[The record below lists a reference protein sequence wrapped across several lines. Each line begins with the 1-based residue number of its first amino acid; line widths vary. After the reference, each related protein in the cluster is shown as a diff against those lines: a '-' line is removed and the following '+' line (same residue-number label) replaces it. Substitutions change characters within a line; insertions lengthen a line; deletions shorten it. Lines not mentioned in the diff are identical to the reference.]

1 MKTALNEICNDVEK
15 SIDFA
20 FNGKFV
26 LKFYDYLKTKDI
38 KRIEVEEFINSSTA
52 ENILSIVSDLDVY
65 LEGGSDNLH
74 KQLREAY
81 GHIPKP
87 TARKIKDY
95 LNSILT
101 DAKKYHYD
109 KRPGRRKKQSK

>member
-1 MKTALNEICNDVEK
+1 MQTSLSEICNDVEK

-26 LKFYDYLKTKDI
+26 LKFYDYLKTKEV
-38 KRIEVEEFINSSTA
+38 KRSEVEEFINSSTA
-52 ENILSIVSDLDVY
+52 ENLSSLVLDLDEY

-74 KQLREAY
+74 KQLREGY

-87 TARKIKDY
+87 IARKIKEY
-95 LNSILT
+95 LNGILK
-101 DAKKYHYD
+101 DAEKYHYD

>member
-1 MKTALNEICNDVEK
+1 MQTSLSEICNDVEK

-26 LKFYDYLKTKDI
+26 LKFYDYLKTKEV
-38 KRIEVEEFINSSTA
+38 KRSEVEEFINSSTA
-52 ENILSIVSDLDVY
+52 ENLSSLVLDLDEY

-74 KQLREAY
+74 KQLREGY

-87 TARKIKDY
+87 TARKIKEY
-95 LNSILT
+95 LNGILK
-101 DAKKYHYD
+101 DAEKYHYD

>member
-1 MKTALNEICNDVEK
+1 MQTSLSEICNDVEK

-26 LKFYDYLKTKDI
+26 LKFYDYLKTKQV

-52 ENILSIVSDLDVY
+52 ENLHSLVSDLDQY

-74 KQLREAY
+74 KQLREGY

-95 LNSILT
+95 LKGILK
-101 DAKKYHYD
+101 DAEEYYYD